1 MDFLSELD
9 KYLFKKRMTIKEFA
23 DMTGVSAPAI
33 YRYIKGGKANK
44 KNAYTIE
51 KLTERAI
58 KAETLLGKQNN
69 GRKKGVV
76 YEKER
81 NKRLKNGV

>member
-1 MDFLSELD
+1 
-9 KYLFKKRMTIKEFA
+9 MTIKEFA
-23 DMTGVSAPAI
+23 VMTGISVPAI
-33 YRYIKGGKANK
+33 YRYIKGGKANR
-44 KNAYTIE
+44 KNAYHIE

-76 YEKER
+76 YEKELNR
-81 NKRLKNGV
+81 RLKRGI